1 MLTADEDLPF
11 FFNILVCNICVP
23 GFIEKN
29 NLHCQCACPEFVG
42 IIAVGWLVIILMYR
56 CVCISILCWF
66 MISPASIKRTEVKNK
81 RPHVRYYEPVGEDQK
96 TCEAWQSN
104 KKCPEAFSE
113 RTWDY
118 HPNGDGSLKNCMS
131 ICSNIGEAAC
141 CYFSE
146 KNKCWSHG
154 LTESMKL
161 RKNPKVLMFFPV
173 YMW

>member
-1 MLTADEDLPF
+1 MRMSRVRWDNCCGLTCH
-11 FFNILVCNICVP
+11 NTHVP
-23 GFIEKN
+23 
-29 NLHCQCACPEFVG
+29 LRFV
-42 IIAVGWLVIILMYR
+42 YR
-56 CVCISILCWF
+56 SCGWF
-66 MISPASIKRTEVKNK
+66 MISPASIKRTKVKK
-81 RPHVRYYEPVGEDQK
+81 QRTHVRYYEPVGEDQK
-96 TCEAWQSN
+96 TCEAWQNN

-154 LTESMKL
+154 LTQSMKL

-173 YMW
+173 YM